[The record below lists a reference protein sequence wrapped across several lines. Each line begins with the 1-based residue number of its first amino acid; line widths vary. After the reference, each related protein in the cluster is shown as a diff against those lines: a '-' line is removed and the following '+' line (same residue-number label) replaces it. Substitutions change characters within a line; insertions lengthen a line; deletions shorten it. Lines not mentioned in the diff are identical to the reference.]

1 MPEIEQ
7 NLADLVETIVVP
19 IVEDPDG
26 VEITSTVEDNDNI
39 LIEIR
44 VNPDDAGKVIGR
56 QGRIIKALRT
66 LTRAAASR
74 CDCMVDVELIDE

>member
-7 NLADLVETIVVP
+7 NLADLVETIVFP

-74 CDCMVDVELIDE
+74 CDRTVDVELIDE

>member
-1 MPEIEQ
+1 MPEIER
-7 NLADLVETIVVP
+7 NLEGLVETIVSP
-19 IVEDPDG
+19 IVEHPDE
-26 VEITSTVEDNDNI
+26 VEVISSVADDGNI
-39 LIEIR
+39 LIEVR

-74 CDCMVDVELIDE
+74 CDRTVDVELIDE

>member
-7 NLADLVETIVVP
+7 NLVGLVETVVAP
-19 IVEDPDG
+19 IVENPEEL
-26 VEITSTVEDNDNI
+26 EITSTVEDQSI

-56 QGRIIKALRT
+56 QGRIIKAIRT

-74 CDCMVDVELIDE
+74 SDYMVDVELID